1 MSAKGPRF
9 LPSDTD
15 FQKRTAT
22 VNGLLEY
29 WPLVGASGS
38 WLEAHM
44 MARSTLAMGEN
55 RVLGTCI
62 DPEEV
67 YDLLKIQHQ
76 SCLLMMVDSIAADHG
91 EELVQRL
98 RLLKIPHVVLLLVDD
113 LRWIRAKHYPLG
125 SVDAV
130 IHTHSFG
137 KGVLIDGLTALRR
150 GEIFVDPA
158 IIAALNQQ
166 NVAGTIH
173 LTNRELDTLREL
185 ADGLTNR
192 QIGAR
197 LGVAETTVRDY
208 VKALMTKLD
217 AQTRT
222 QVVRRAL
229 EAGFIAYSSAN
240 PNIA

>member
-1 MSAKGPRF
+1 
-9 LPSDTD
+9 
-15 FQKRTAT
+15 
-22 VNGLLEY
+22 
-29 WPLVGASGS
+29 
-38 WLEAHM
+38 M
-44 MARSTLAMGEN
+44 MARSTLAMGET

-62 DPEEV
+62 DPDEV
-67 YDLLKIQHQ
+67 YDLLKVQSQ

-91 EELVQRL
+91 EQLVQRL
-98 RLLKIPHVVLLLVDD
+98 RRLNTPHVVLLLVDD
-113 LRWIRAKHYPLG
+113 LRWIRSKHYPLD

-137 KGVLIDGLTALRR
+137 KGVLIDGLTLLRR
-150 GEIFVDPA
+150 GEMFVDPA
-158 IIAALNQQ
+158 IKAALQRSTRPDAVQ
-166 NVAGTIH
+166 

-208 VKALMTKLD
+208 VKTLMMKLE
-217 AQTRT
+217 ATNRT

-229 EAGFIAYSSAN
+229 DAGLLDYTGGRSSVA
-240 PNIA
+240 